1 MGATPSNHFPMN
13 ASLTLTH
20 GVSLSYGNLAI
31 GGDTGG
37 FVALDG
43 ASTVTNDSTFL
54 ATGGRYLNGPFV
66 LNGSMTV
73 SHGSTAD
80 FRHAT
85 LEGHGT
91 VNIDAGS
98 VVDMNTVLAGLH
110 VNVAKGGDRSAK
122 QGRHSNC
129 FAPVRAGFAGIH
141 RGRTCA
147 GRTRQQPV
155 CGHHNHT
162 DAIRAARARLSGAPD
177 HLYTLGTPPCA
188 ASSKPP
194 EPSALR
200 DRVAKS
206 LHR

>member
-1 MGATPSNHFPMN
+1 QGSPGHEVYGAIEVGDTPTNQFPLN

-91 VNIDAGS
+91 VNIDTGS

-110 VNVAKGGDRSAK
+110 VNVAKGSDLLLQGLTGCGNTREIRVFPWSA
-122 QGRHSNC
+122 GVWRT
-129 FAPVRAGFAGIH
+129 FGVRIYGFLL
-141 RGRTCA
+141 C
-147 GRTRQQPV
+147 
-155 CGHHNHT
+155 C
-162 DAIRAARARLSGAPD
+162 RARIMP
-177 HLYTLGTPPCA
+177 
-188 ASSKPP
+188 
-194 EPSALR
+194 R
-200 DRVAKS
+200 DRLLA
-206 LHR
+206 